1 MDAQPGPITLTVSC
15 DDEYLAG
22 FPMLVAVELRNVATN
37 LFQPF
42 EPFEFF
48 NGPGPVE
55 FVLRGGGREWT
66 WPRKSRSMEGEPNWV
81 DFGPGKA
88 FLALQDLSE
97 LHPEAPKD
105 QPHPYPAP

>member
-48 NGPGPVE
+48 NGQFP
-55 FVLRGGGREWT
+55 
-66 WPRKSRSMEGEPNWV
+66 
-81 DFGPGKA
+81 A
-88 FLALQDLSE
+88 AL
-97 LHPEAPKD
+97 
-105 QPHPYPAP
+105 